1 MSSHFEAGI
10 IMSTNL
16 SSQVLVNQV
25 TPVDIQSGVSTLS
38 DIMNFLALESNA
50 VAIAVNNVV
59 ISKSTWSQHTLS
71 DGDNINVFGAI
82 AGG

>member
-1 MSSHFEAGI
+1 MSHK
-10 IMSTNL
+10 L

-25 TPVDIQSGVSTLS
+25 TPVDIESGVSTLN
-38 DIMNFLALESNA
+38 DIMNFLALESSS